1 VRAFSLRRRSSGVL
15 VSAGTLLVQL
25 ARRNVSSR
33 LLDDQGESPWQF
45 RQSRASV
52 SSAAGSVSSRSTPRA
67 ANAVVDSLEDVAP
80 DLGRY
85 VVEFAYG
92 EIYQRPVLDLRQRQ
106 LVTISALTT
115 LGGAE
120 PQLEVHINAGLNV
133 GLTAREVVE
142 AILHCIPYTGFPRV
156 LNAIFVAKRVFEE
169 RDVDPLTDEAQADQI
184 LGARRER

>member
-1 VRAFSLRRRSSGVL
+1 VATP
-15 VSAGTLLVQL
+15 AE
-25 ARRNVSSR
+25 
-33 LLDDQGESPWQF
+33 QGERFRRGWQ
-45 RQSRASV
+45 RLME
-52 SSAAGSVSSRSTPRA
+52 
-67 ANAVVDSLEDVAP
+67 VDAEGGERVIESLKDVAP

-120 PQLEVHINAGLNV
+120 RELEVHVNAGLNV

-169 RDVDPLTDEAQADQI
+169 RDVDPLNAEV
-184 LGARRER
+184 

>member
-1 VRAFSLRRRSSGVL
+1 VAIQTEQSERFERGW
-15 VSAGTLLVQL
+15 Q
-25 ARRNVSSR
+25 R
-33 LLDDQGESPWQF
+33 LIEVDADGGE
-45 RQSRASV
+45 RVIESV
-52 SSAAGSVSSRSTPRA
+52 
-67 ANAVVDSLEDVAP
+67 EDVAP

-120 PQLEVHINAGLNV
+120 PQLEVHVNAGLNV

-169 RDVDPLTDEAQADQI
+169 RHVDPLTDET
-184 LGARRER
+184 

>member
-1 VRAFSLRRRSSGVL
+1 MDTKQSDRYRRGWE
-15 VSAGTLLVQL
+15 
-25 ARRNVSSR
+25 R
-33 LLDDQGESPWQF
+33 LLEVDAEGGE
-45 RQSRASV
+45 RV
-52 SSAAGSVSSRSTPRA
+52 IE
-67 ANAVVDSLEDVAP
+67 NLEDVAP

-85 VVEFAYG
+85 VVEFAFG

-142 AILHCIPYTGFPRV
+142 AILHCIPYVGFPRV
-156 LNAIFVAKRVFEE
+156 LNATFVAKRVFADRGVSPLGEPARAAEE
-169 RDVDPLTDEAQADQI
+169 I
-184 LGARRER
+184 

>member
-1 VRAFSLRRRSSGVL
+1 VATQTEQSERFQRGWQRLIEVDAEGGERVIESLKD
-15 VSAGTLLVQL
+15 T
-25 ARRNVSSR
+25 
-33 LLDDQGESPWQF
+33 
-45 RQSRASV
+45 
-52 SSAAGSVSSRSTPRA
+52 
-67 ANAVVDSLEDVAP
+67 AP

-106 LVTISALTT
+106 LITISALTT

-133 GLTAREVVE
+133 GLSAREVVE

-169 RDVDPLTDEAQADQI
+169 RAVDPLNDNA
-184 LGARRER
+184 

>member
-1 VRAFSLRRRSSGVL
+1 VSTIVAIQTEQSERFQRGWQRLIEVDAEGGERVIESLK
-15 VSAGTLLVQL
+15 
-25 ARRNVSSR
+25 
-33 LLDDQGESPWQF
+33 
-45 RQSRASV
+45 
-52 SSAAGSVSSRSTPRA
+52 
-67 ANAVVDSLEDVAP
+67 DVAP

-92 EIYQRPVLDLRQRQ
+92 EIYQRPGLDLRQRQ
-106 LVTISALTT
+106 LVAISALTT

-133 GLTAREVVE
+133 GLTARETVE

-169 RDVDPLTDEAQADQI
+169 RDVEPLTDEA
-184 LGARRER
+184 

>member
-1 VRAFSLRRRSSGVL
+1 MSTQQSDRYRRGWERLMEVDAEGGERVIESLR
-15 VSAGTLLVQL
+15 
-25 ARRNVSSR
+25 
-33 LLDDQGESPWQF
+33 DI
-45 RQSRASV
+45 
-52 SSAAGSVSSRSTPRA
+52 
-67 ANAVVDSLEDVAP
+67 AP

-120 PQLEVHINAGLNV
+120 PQLEVHVNAGLNV
-133 GLTAREVVE
+133 GLTAGEVVE

-156 LNAIFVAKRVFEE
+156 LNAVLVAKRVFEE
-169 RDVDPLTDEAQADQI
+169 RGVSPLDDDA
-184 LGARRER
+184 